1 MKKTFYLFAGALLLL
16 MGCAKIQNEEAVSEN
31 GKRTVSLNASI
42 DDSDTRISVTI
53 NGEEARY
60 SWQEGD
66 AILVMTVYDDMY
78 GSTEATVTSGSIG
91 QDGAT
96 ARFDVDLDEGY
107 ELGKY
112 AFYPANW
119 QCWDFDDHLEFGLS
133 DYYFYEEGVTN
144 MPMLGTITSTG
155 ARFRAVGGLL
165 KVTIENIPT
174 SACRLQFSVP
184 GKKIT
189 GSFTVTGSP
198 KQITTRDMDEEYNEM
213 DGECIDFW
221 FGGEGI
227 GGGDF
232 PGGGE
237 GPEGGEGGTIGLR
250 SPMTFYIPLPCGKY
264 NNLTFSIFGEDSDE
278 PLFTRIARMDNNH
291 DGIFSDEEGIDIHR
305 NEIVVAPTLG
315 FVMDQNL
322 PQAIFLD
329 MEQYEDDLDENGV
342 LHVDQY
348 DDEIGF
354 VASIKGKYSRALDE
368 FDADLISCQ
377 LVNVTDPENIVRT
390 PITFEYVGDYDFNV
404 SIPTDVAGEFKLE
417 ISYGALT
424 PVESFNVKV
433 YPVVPIPAALGE
445 YWEYRYNY
453 YPSVYINSSWFE
465 PYWNKDGDG
474 NVYLKTRLA
483 SARSEALP
491 DYAFRG
497 SFTTENKGG
506 SFDAFEYFSQIEAI
520 PTNAFY
526 GCSYLT
532 GINLPSSVTSIG
544 TSAFNSCQG
553 LTGLDLPSGLTS
565 IGNSA
570 FSGCYNLSSMQL
582 PSGVTSI
589 GGSTFSGC
597 WELTS
602 INLDNVLSIGA
613 IAFSG
618 CESLT
623 GPLQIGGAT
632 IGDNAFNSC
641 TALQGV
647 TIGSSTAAGQVPM
660 IGAGAFSGCA
670 SLSAVNLPNSMVSI
684 GDEAFYNCGQLT
696 NIVLPSSLETI
707 GIFAFNS
714 TGLTSLT
721 IPASVTSIG
730 RGAFRGCAFEYVIME
745 GENPADIGEAAT
757 DPDEWW
763 IIFDAGVTIYVPST
777 AVAAYQAAWPV
788 LASRIKG
795 VSELTA
801 SN

>member
-16 MGCAKIQNEEAVSEN
+16 MGCAKIQNEDVISEK

-42 DDSDTRISVTI
+42 DASDTRISVTI

-78 GSTEATVTSGSIG
+78 GCTDVAVTSGSIG

-112 AFYPANW
+112 AFYPVNW
-119 QCWDFDDHLEFGLS
+119 QCWDFDDHIEFGLS
-133 DYYFYEEGVTN
+133 NRYLYEEGVTN

-322 PQAIFLD
+322 PQSIFLD

-377 LVNVTDPENIVRT
+377 LVNVTDLENIVRT

-404 SIPTDVAGEFKLE
+404 SIPTDHDGVFKLQVYYDKDGDNPL
-417 ISYGALT
+417 SA
-424 PVESFNVKV
+424 ESCTFKV
-433 YPVVPIPAALGE
+433 HKAALLPE
-445 YWEYRYNY
+445 ALKTW
-453 YPSVYINSSWFE
+453 NSSWFSNYRVIYE
-465 PYWNKDGDG
+465 G
-474 NVYLKTRLA
+474 NAYLKTYAAGTLYGTSNLYPVMPN
-483 SARSEALP
+483 SAGHQGP
-491 DYAFRG
+491 FNNAF
-497 SFTTENKGG
+497 SNSSTPG
-506 SFDAFEYFSQIEAI
+506 SFDAFRFFEKVTQIPNDAFS
-520 PTNAFY
+520 N
-526 GCSYLT
+526 CSNLT
-532 GINLPSSVTSIG
+532 GITLPDGVTLIGNFAFNLCRNLASVT
-544 TSAFNSCQG
+544 
-553 LTGLDLPSGLTS
+553 
-565 IGNSA
+565 
-570 FSGCYNLSSMQL
+570 
-582 PSGVTSI
+582 
-589 GGSTFSGC
+589 
-597 WELTS
+597 
-602 INLDNVLSIGA
+602 
-613 IAFSG
+613 
-618 CESLT
+618 
-623 GPLQIGGAT
+623 
-632 IGDNAFNSC
+632 
-641 TALQGV
+641 
-647 TIGSSTAAGQVPM
+647 
-660 IGAGAFSGCA
+660 
-670 SLSAVNLPNSMVSI
+670 LSA
-684 GDEAFYNCGQLT
+684 D
-696 NIVLPSSLETI
+696 LETI
-707 GIFAFNS
+707 GQYAFKECDALTS
-714 TGLTSLT
+714 IVIPDKVKYIKKGAFLQSGLTSLT
-721 IPASVTSIG
+721 IPASVVEIQPDDDNEG
-730 RGAFRGCAFEYVIME
+730 DGAFRFCHFTYVIME
-745 GENPADIGEAAT
+745 GTNPPDIGGAAT
-757 DPDEWW
+757 DSDWYKVFDDE
-763 IIFDAGVTIYVPST
+763 VTIYVPDT
-777 AVAAYQAAWPV
+777 AVETYKTAWPA